1 MTELDLLKIEAEAL
15 INDSLVEKLIVFQ
28 DKLVTFHQLLIYYKL
43 EYKQQLKEVLIHIRN
58 NIYSTASPLK
68 QLYQDNVS
76 SPFNPKRLRKWI
88 EDKHFELDLLKKL
101 KGKFWSSTVKRN
113 ISSSTTQ
120 QVITAS
126 LHFVFTLADAE
137 PLLEAMEQ
145 PD

>member
-1 MTELDLLKIEAEAL
+1 M
-15 INDSLVEKLIVFQ
+15 
-28 DKLVTFHQLLIYYKL
+28 
-43 EYKQQLKEVLIHIRN
+43 
-58 NIYSTASPLK
+58 YSTASPLK

-88 EDKHFELDLLKKL
+88 EDKHFELDLLKKM

-120 QVITAS
+120 QVTTAS
-126 LHFVFTLADAE
+126 LQFVFTSLADAE